1 MGNRKEE
8 LCTLSNEQLVS
19 LAQKGDTD
27 ARNVLT
33 SRFFCKPGKS
43 VPSSYMD
50 SEDLF
55 QEGMLGFLRAV
66 DTYDASK
73 GVPFE
78 AYALVCIRNKMR
90 TAAKVGSIEV
100 PVGDSSELVEDGATS
115 LDPLEKII
123 VDEHLC
129 EVLASCEESLSS
141 VEKAVVFLRA
151 VGMPYEEIGERVG
164 MAPKSVDNALQRARR
179 KLKICIDEQ

>member
-1 MGNRKEE
+1 MGNRKEK
-8 LCTLSNEQLVS
+8 LCSLSNEQLVS
-19 LAQKGDTD
+19 LTQNGDVD

-33 SRFFCKPGKS
+33 SRFFYKSGKS
-43 VPSSYMD
+43 FPSSYMD
-50 SEDLF
+50 SDDLL
-55 QEGMLGFLRAV
+55 QEGMLGFLKAV

-90 TAAKVGSIEV
+90 TAAKFNDFEV
-100 PVGDSSELVEDGATS
+100 PVGDSSDLVEDASGS

-123 VDEHLC
+123 VDEHLSQ
-129 EVLASCEESLSS
+129 VLDSCEETLSS

-151 VGMPYEEIGERVG
+151 VGMSYDEIGERVG
-164 MAPKSVDNALQRARR
+164 MVPKSVDNALQRARR
-179 KLKICIDEQ
+179 KLKICIDE